1 MSGTISGS
9 PVPTPAPQSQGAG
22 QIPTGQDNTGKSE
35 DQIAAQSGATA
46 ELDVWANITT
56 ESKNRISDTLTRSAK
71 NKNAATQGP
80 SNKAEALKNVEPNKP
95 SLDANSFSM
104 TNGKN
109 VLARTGNSH
118 YEGGTKRYQPADAKQ
133 ISHLLENLGGSS
145 QAKSLS
151 ASDHYRLAGDDG
163 VTNKVFDENSAA
175 ASPAAEPAPSS
186 NLSTGAQTY
195 LSGSIAAAMLE
206 LQMEQFDANRYAQVS
221 TIHQMTVQG
230 FMALDL
236 QQNVYVQTLEN
247 AKQTLKSAEISSI
260 GKMLGGGLSVTGS
273 LGGMISEAS
282 ETGVSQHKNMR
293 AQFFS
298 TLGSSGDKGVESG
311 FNIWSSKEKAQAEKG
326 QALTSMWQSAM
337 SAMLKVLEQ
346 ASSNVASITSA
357 QQALMQQASENL
369 KNMGP
374 NLR

>member
-9 PVPTPAPQSQGAG
+9 PVPTPAPQSPQGDAG
-22 QIPTGQDNTGKSE
+22 QIPTSQGKSE

-56 ESKNRISDTLTRSAK
+56 ESKNRIRDTLTRSA
-71 NKNAATQGP
+71 NKNTPTQGA
-80 SNKAEALKNVEPNKP
+80 SNKADVLKNVEPNKP

-104 TNGKN
+104 TNSKN

-118 YEGGTKRYQPADAKQ
+118 YEEGTKHYQPADAGQ
-133 ISHLLENLGGSS
+133 IAHLLDNLGGSS
-145 QAKSLS
+145 QSMGKSLS
-151 ASDHYRLAGDDG
+151 ASDHYRLTGDDG
-163 VTNKVFDENSAA
+163 VTNKVFDENGAE
-175 ASPAAEPAPSS
+175 ASPAEPEPSS
-186 NLSTGAQTY
+186 NLSAGAQTY

-206 LQMEQFDANRYAQVS
+206 LQMEQFEANRYAQVS

-260 GKMLGGGLSVTGS
+260 GKMVGGAFSVTGA

-293 AQFFS
+293 AQLYS
-298 TLGSSGDKGVESG
+298 TLGSTGDKGVESG
-311 FNIWSSKEKAQAEKG
+311 FNIWSSKEKAQADKG
-326 QALTSMWQSAM
+326 QALANMWQSAM

-374 NLR
+374 SLR